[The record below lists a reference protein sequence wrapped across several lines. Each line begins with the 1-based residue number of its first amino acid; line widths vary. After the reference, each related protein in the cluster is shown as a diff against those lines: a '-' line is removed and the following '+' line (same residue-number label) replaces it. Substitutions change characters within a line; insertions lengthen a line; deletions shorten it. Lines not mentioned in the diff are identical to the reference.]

1 MTDLAS
7 THMRKG
13 PPKPSD
19 AVDRITL
26 NTVAHEMRD
35 PVDIGDALSVLA
47 QTGEAVTVYP
57 HGGDFTMAR
66 IAAIDADR
74 ATFTLDL
81 AQHGVLDE
89 GRACFVASLG
99 GNAKIQ
105 FELDAG
111 WTIPPGAGKLANLIE
126 LPLPAA
132 CLVLNRRAEPRLDT
146 PVGVNYSAR
155 FTVLGKVFEMP
166 LYDFSRGGVGLR
178 ATPEQAFELYVGKKL
193 DGVAL
198 ELGHALA
205 ISADLEVRLL
215 RPFRTFLLGQQVQ
228 VGCRISTI
236 TMQMRQGLDRAVSTV
251 QRRK

>member
-1 MTDLAS
+1 MTDLAFN
-7 THMRKG
+7 HMRKG
-13 PPKPSD
+13 PPRLTD

-35 PVDIGDALSVLA
+35 PFDIGDALSTLA

-57 HGGDFTMAR
+57 PGRDLVMAR
-66 IAAIDADR
+66 IHAVDEER
-74 ATFTLDL
+74 RTFTLDL
-81 AQHGVLDE
+81 AEDSLLDE

-105 FELDAG
+105 FELEAN
-111 WTIPPGAGKLANLIE
+111 WTIVSGAGHLVT
-126 LPLPAA
+126 LPVPDA

-146 PVGVNYSAR
+146 PVGVSYGAR
-155 FTVLGKVFEMP
+155 FSMTGKVFEMP

-193 DGVAL
+193 EGVTL
-198 ELGHALA
+198 ELGHSLALT
-205 ISADLEVRLL
+205 ADLEVRLL

-228 VGCRISTI
+228 VGCRISNI
-236 TMQMRQGLDRAVSTV
+236 TMQMRQSLDRAVTTV
-251 QRRK
+251 QRRR